1 MQMSLVNETVYIK
14 AIQLVRATLAAIL
27 IVSSPITSTSAAP
40 ARTKDLE
47 LGPGFTK
54 EFSSTIDDLLQAV
67 QQVLADNI
75 VHGTLIYD
83 KQPVLDGAKP
93 ADSTPIFAAYT
104 GTGRVFYKVRPE
116 AIAPRHFLESAD
128 QGTIAVRYIVT
139 TISPE
144 RTRLHIDALYVEKT
158 HRTVH
163 ISDGTVEAGEGKAI
177 EDRLNAIQFTE
188 QETADA
194 NRRRESA
201 ELVKETQLRQRVQ
214 ETTLLEQAQTSVQ
227 DLEQQINALRHQVE
241 RRVKAPGAQMKAAPF
256 VGSASMVTLPAY
268 TELLVVIVTPHWYG
282 VETPD
287 GHRGWLPVEQLE
299 PLP

>member
-1 MQMSLVNETVYIK
+1 MGANAS
-14 AIQLVRATLAAIL
+14 ATPHGA
-27 IVSSPITSTSAAP
+27 
-40 ARTKDLE
+40 KDLE

-54 EFSSTIDDLLQAV
+54 EFSSTTDDLLQAL

-75 VHGTLIYD
+75 IHGTLIYD
-83 KQPVLDGAKP
+83 RQPVLDGAKP
-93 ADSTPIFAAYT
+93 ANSTPIFAAYT
-104 GTGRVFYKVRPE
+104 GTGKVFYKVRPD

-139 TISPE
+139 TISSE

-163 ISDGTVEAGEGKAI
+163 ISDGTVEASEGKAI

-188 QETADA
+188 QEAADA
-194 NRRRESA
+194 NRRREST
-201 ELVKETQLRQRVQ
+201 ELVKETQLRQRAE
-214 ETTLLEQAQTSVQ
+214 ETKLLEQTQTSVQ
-227 DLEQQINALRHQVE
+227 DMEQQINALRHEVE

-256 VGSASMVTLPAY
+256 VAAASMATLPAY
-268 TELLVVIVTPHWYG
+268 TELLVVIVTPRWYG